1 MKKINTV
8 PVDTSAG
15 ISATRPVV
23 SDPDDLQ
30 GTYAANDPGY
40 ASPPMDEETAS
51 GIRSRVEAPA
61 PIDPTLGVREGFVV
75 SDDTINKL
83 NECLRGELSAVE
95 TYDLAMRGVR
105 DLELVSALRELRD
118 SHDHRVTL
126 LRDRIRACG
135 AEPVQTSGAWGAFAR
150 ILQRGADLF
159 GDGLAMSALEEGE
172 DRGLRMYS
180 EDMDRLDA
188 KSRDFVVLELLPE
201 QERTHE
207 LCGALQRFV
216 KAA

>member
-1 MKKINTV
+1 MKKSTIT
-8 PVDTSAG
+8 PSPK
-15 ISATRPVV
+15 PVV
-23 SDPDDLQ
+23 SDPDAIQ
-30 GTYAANDPGY
+30 GTYASNDPGRP
-40 ASPPMDEETAS
+40 SPVIADDSAV
-51 GIRSRVEAPA
+51 RSRLDEAAGAAPRVE
-61 PIDPTLGVREGFVV
+61 EGFIV
-75 SDDTINKL
+75 SDDAVNKL

-118 SHDHRVTL
+118 SHDRRVTL

-150 ILQRGADLF
+150 LIQRGADLF
-159 GDGLAMSALEEGE
+159 GDSAAMSALEEGE

-180 EDMDRLDA
+180 EDLDRLDA
-188 KSRDFVVLELLPE
+188 KSRDFIVLELLPE

-207 LCGALQRFV
+207 LCRALDRFV